1 MSQIRSA
8 LAALPL
14 LFASPSVAADE
25 TPPLAAAADKALES
39 DDLAWDFTEGVTTE
53 VGPRLAGSRAEARGR
68 AFAVAWLKAHGFA
81 DVHVEE
87 FTIPGWERGEASAE
101 VVDPFPQPLV
111 LAALGRSSAT
121 PPEGITAEVVPFA
134 SFAELQAAPAG
145 SLTGKIAYISNAMRP
160 TQDGSGYGFAG
171 PARFGGPAL
180 AASKGALAT
189 LIKSIGTDHH
199 RNPHT
204 GGTTFKDV
212 APTPAAALAVP
223 DAEQL
228 ERIFERAGKRSVSV
242 HLVLTPRSVGAL
254 PSGNVVADI
263 PGRNPALPP
272 VILACHLD
280 SWDLGTGAIDDG
292 AGCGIVAAAAKRVAS
307 AGRPLR
313 TIRLLFAGSEE
324 PGGLG
329 GDAFAKAHGD
339 KPVAVALASD
349 FGADRVWRFKSN
361 FAESNADLHKRIAEA
376 VARFGVSSVATKA
389 GGGEDIDIAREQG
402 AGVIDLDQDG
412 THYFDLH
419 HTPDDALDKV
429 DPAALRQNVA
439 VWTQV
444 VGILANEPQPIRP
457 TE

>member
-1 MSQIRSA
+1 MNGRLPA
-8 LAALPL
+8 LAALSLALALP
-14 LFASPSVAADE
+14 AAAA
-25 TPPLAAAADKALES
+25 TSAPLAAAADEALES
-39 DDLAWDFTEGVTTE
+39 DTLAWDFTEGVTTE
-53 VGPRLAGSRAEARGR
+53 VGPRLAGSEAEARAR
-68 AFAVAWLKAHGFA
+68 AFAVKWLEAHGFA
-81 DVHVEE
+81 NVHVEP
-87 FTIPGWERGEASAE
+87 FTIPGWERGEARAE
-101 VVDPFPQPLV
+101 IVSPFPQPLV
-111 LAALGRSSAT
+111 LAALGRSAAT
-121 PPEGITAEVVPFA
+121 PVEGLTAEVVPFA

-145 SLTGKIAYISNAMRP
+145 SLAGKIAYISNAMRR

-180 AASKGALAT
+180 AASKGAIAT

-204 GGTTFKDV
+204 GGTTFREV
-212 APTPAAALAVP
+212 VPAIPAAALSVP

-228 ERIFERAGKRSVSV
+228 ERVFERAGEQPVRV
-242 HLVLTPRSVGAL
+242 HMLLTPRSVGPL

-263 PGRNPALPP
+263 PGRDRSLPP

-292 AGCGIVAAAAKRVAS
+292 AGCGIVAAAAKQVAKAS
-307 AGRPLR
+307 PPLR
-313 TIRLLFAGSEE
+313 TIRLLLAGSEE

-329 GDAFAKAHGD
+329 GDAYAKAHAD
-339 KPVAVALASD
+339 EPVAVALESD

-361 FAESNADLHKRIAEA
+361 FATVNADLHQRIARA
-376 VARFGVSSVATKA
+376 VARFGVTAVDTKA
-389 GGGEDIDIAREQG
+389 GGGEDIDIAREQN

-412 THYFDLH
+412 LTYFDLH
-419 HTPDDALDKV
+419 HTPDDTLDKV

-444 VGILANEPQPIRP
+444 VGILANEADAIRP
-457 TE
+457 AG